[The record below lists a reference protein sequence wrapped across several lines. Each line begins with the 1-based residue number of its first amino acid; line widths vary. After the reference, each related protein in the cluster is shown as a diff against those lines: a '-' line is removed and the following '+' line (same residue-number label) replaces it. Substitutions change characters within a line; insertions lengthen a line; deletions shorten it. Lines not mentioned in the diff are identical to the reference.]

1 LEDRV
6 VKDLP
11 LATGFSLLR
20 CPNGAACGSLI
31 LELNMKTAG
40 GLVAETRKI
49 QQHNARHPL
58 APSLPAGN
66 FIQAGWKERLAMKG
80 VGLVV
85 AMVWLAAQPGNAQAQ
100 PRPARALAQA
110 SAQGFPDRPL
120 RIIVQFPPGGSSD
133 VVARIM
139 AVALSE
145 LLGEQVVVDNRG
157 GAAGNIGAEIAAR
170 ATADGYTLFTCNI
183 ATFAI
188 SPALYRKL
196 AYDAQVDFAP
206 LGLIGST
213 PSLLVV
219 HSTLPAATVAEFVSH
234 VQARPGRLNYASAGV
249 GTSPQLAM
257 ELFKAKAGIDIVHIP
272 YKGGGPALA
281 DLIGGHVQAM
291 FSTVPTVITAIR
303 SGRIRVLG
311 VSSAQRVAD
320 LPDVP
325 TIAESGMP
333 GFEVTSWQAMCT
345 PAGVPPAVLA
355 RLRSEFAKALTLP
368 DTIKRLA
375 DQGMQPSTLTLA
387 EFESFVRAER
397 AKWAKVVK
405 DAGIRPQ

>member
-1 LEDRV
+1 
-6 VKDLP
+6 
-11 LATGFSLLR
+11 
-20 CPNGAACGSLI
+20 
-31 LELNMKTAG
+31 MKTARSLMAG
-40 GLVAETRKI
+40 ACEI
-49 QQHNARHPL
+49 QHARPPL
-58 APSLPAGN
+58 APAFVAGN
-66 FIQAGWKERLAMKG
+66 FINARWKARLALKG
-80 VGLVV
+80 VGL
-85 AMVWLAAQPGNAQAQ
+85 AAALMLLAAQTCGAQAQ
-100 PRPARALAQA
+100 PGAARALAQG
-110 SAQGFPDRPL
+110 SAQRFPDRPL

-139 AVALSE
+139 AAALSE

-170 ATADGYTLFTCNI
+170 ATPDGYTLFTCNI

-196 AYDAQVDFAP
+196 AYNAETDFAL
-206 LGLIGST
+206 LGGIGST
-213 PSLLVV
+213 PSVLVV
-219 HSTLPAATVAEFVSH
+219 YAPLPPTTVAEFIAH
-234 VQARPGRLNYASAGV
+234 VQAHSGKLNYASAGV

-257 ELFKAKAGIDIVHIP
+257 ELFKKNARIDIVHVP

-303 SGRIRVLG
+303 SGRIRALG
-311 VSSAQRVAD
+311 VTTAQRAPD

-333 GFEVTSWQAMCT
+333 GFEVTSWQAMCM
-345 PAGVPPAVLA
+345 PAGAPQTVLG
-355 RLRSEFAKALTLP
+355 RLRSEFSKAIALP

-375 DQGMQPSTLTLA
+375 DQGMQPFPMTLA
-387 EFESFVRAER
+387 EFDAFVRAER
-397 AKWAKVVK
+397 VKWAKVVK
-405 DAGIRPQ
+405 DAGIKPQ